1 MLRHPRA
8 SSVERN
14 VHRRRPAILR
24 SQVETRGSRPT
35 PPSRVNGCSWY
46 CSGPEHLLAPSAAV
60 RIGDPIRP
68 LARPRSFRDA
78 INARRRE
85 LLPCHRPTRHNACP
99 QSSPCSSALLSKR
112 GTASGVDSSVPGT
125 APLPVV
131 PLRQGDR
138 CARAPSCPCG
148 PALARPSRS
157 PPTSS
162 APTPPSSPDD
172 LRGWVVPGVSSAD
185 LGLTARRPK
194 TRCLSLS

>member
-35 PPSRVNGCSWY
+35 PPSRVNGCSWC

-85 LLPCHRPTRHNACP
+85 LLPCQPTLEAQRVLPILTVFFRAPFETRHVM
-99 QSSPCSSALLSKR
+99 
-112 GTASGVDSSVPGT
+112 SGVDGSVSET
-125 APLPVV
+125 APRPVLPS
-131 PLRQGDR
+131 RQGDR
-138 CARAPSCPCG
+138 CARAPSDPCG
-148 PALARPSRS
+148 SALARPSRS

-162 APTPPSSPDD
+162 APTPPSSSDD
-172 LRGWVVPGVSSAD
+172 LQGWVVPSVSSAD
-185 LGLTARRPK
+185 PDLAI
-194 TRCLSLS
+194 RCLSLS